1 MIESTA
7 ELAMV
12 PYGRAYF
19 PSIRRNA
26 LAYVDKTR
34 YIEVLE
40 KKIGSYPFIVRPRRF
55 GKTLFTSMLRSYYD
69 RSEAKDFE
77 SHFKGTY
84 IYEHKTPLQGQ
95 YYVLSLDFSGL
106 QGGKNVEE
114 VQAAF
119 QSAVRNRLRDFFN
132 RYPMAGSDDVLA
144 ARHATPAEQ
153 IDAFF
158 AFVKPQVQA
167 SLFVII
173 DEYDQFANEI
183 LATDVA
189 LFKQITSK
197 EGFLK
202 SFYARLKAA
211 TSDGVVD
218 RTFITG
224 VTTVSLDSM
233 TSGFNIADLVTADR
247 QLAGAFGFTEP
258 ELRDLIVRTVDL
270 KAAGKPIEA
279 ILQRMKDCYNGYRF
293 SPDSD
298 VTVFNASMCL
308 YYLRRL
314 AADGEEP
321 SNLMDPA
328 FSQDLMK
335 IEKILSLSENAGLL
349 QQVVESALLGRPLEF
364 SGVLRE
370 LNLNQS
376 DGFNREEVL
385 SLLCYLGYLTFS
397 RDSATALVCPNQVVR
412 EKFFGVY
419 FERIA
424 KVGALAYQEAELTQV
439 FREVAK
445 TEDLKPFLDY
455 IARRIDDLLGLQGK
469 KSLKEGVIEMACL
482 MGADKNPLYD
492 VRAEV
497 EAHGRGVADL
507 LVTPKA
513 SHPSLPAFVLELK
526 YVPKSRATRAVLDA
540 RLEEARGQLARYA
553 QAENLT
559 AGGRPR
565 HRVAA
570 VFSGTAIVRYGLDRA
585 A

>member
-1 MIESTA
+1 MTDVTVK
-7 ELAMV
+7 LAMV

-19 PSIRRNA
+19 PTIRREA
-26 LAYVDKTR
+26 FAYVDKTR

-40 KKIGSYPFIVRPRRF
+40 TKIGSYPFIVRPRRF

-77 SHFKGTY
+77 DHFKGTY
-84 IYEHKTPLQGQ
+84 IYEHKTPLQGR

-106 QGGKNVEE
+106 QGGRNAEE
-114 VQAAF
+114 VAAAF
-119 QSAVRNRLRDFFN
+119 QSAVRNRLRDFFY
-132 RYPMAGSDDVLA
+132 RYPMAGSESVLA
-144 ARHATPAEQ
+144 ARYATPAEQ

-158 AFVKPQVQA
+158 AFVKPMVQS

-189 LFKQITSK
+189 LFKRITSK

-233 TSGFNIADLVTADR
+233 TSGFNIADMVTADR
-247 QLAGAFGFTEP
+247 QLAGAFGFTEA
-258 ELRDLIVRTVDL
+258 ELRDLVARTVDL
-270 KAAGKPIEA
+270 KAAGKSIEA
-279 ILQRMKDCYNGYRF
+279 IVQRMKDCYNGYRF
-293 SPDSD
+293 SPDSE

-321 SNLMDPA
+321 TNLMDTS
-328 FSQDLMK
+328 FSQDLTK
-335 IEKILSLSENAGLL
+335 IEKILSLSEDAGLL
-349 QQVVESALLGRPLEF
+349 PQVVESALLGRPIEF

-376 DGFNREEVL
+376 DCFNREEVL
-385 SLLCYLGYLTFS
+385 SLLSYLGYLTFS
-397 RDSATALVCPNQVVR
+397 RDSVTALICPNKVVR

-424 KVGALAYQEAELTQV
+424 KVGALAYRESELAEA

-445 TEDLKPFLDY
+445 TADLKPFLLY
-455 IARRIDDLLGLQGK
+455 IARRIDELLGLQGK

-482 MGADKNPLYD
+482 MGADKNSLYD
-492 VRAEV
+492 VSAEA
-497 EAHGRGVADL
+497 EAHGRGIADL

-513 SHPSLPAFVLELK
+513 SHSSMPSFLLELK
-526 YVPKSRATRAVLDA
+526 YVPKSRATAALLDA
-540 RLEEARGQLARYA
+540 KFKEAWEQLDRYSQASNMTADGRL
-553 QAENLT
+553 
-559 AGGRPR
+559 R

-570 VFSGTAIVRYGLDRA
+570 VFSGTKIVRYGIDR
-585 A
+585 

>member
-1 MIESTA
+1 
-7 ELAMV
+7 MV

-419 FERIA
+419 FERIV
-424 KVGALAYQEAELTQV
+424 KVGTLAYQEVELTQV

-513 SHPSLPAFVLELK
+513 SHPSLPAFILELK